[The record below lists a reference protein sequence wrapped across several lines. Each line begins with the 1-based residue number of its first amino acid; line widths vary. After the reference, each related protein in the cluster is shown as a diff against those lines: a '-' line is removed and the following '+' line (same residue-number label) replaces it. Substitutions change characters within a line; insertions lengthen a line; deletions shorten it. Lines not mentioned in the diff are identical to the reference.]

1 MTKTPYSREN
11 VCIYANARF
20 WEEIIGRDS
29 IIGNAWIT
37 KSIPPRSLVTNT
49 TTTEVKVKLRYGAT
63 KIIRPDWE
71 YAFNG
76 KCKFNQKQN
85 KTFIEA

>member
-1 MTKTPYSREN
+1 MTKTPYRREN

-49 TTTEVKVKLRYGAT
+49 TTTEVKVRI
-63 KIIRPDWE
+63 KIWSHKN
-71 YAFNG
+71 Y
-76 KCKFNQKQN
+76 
-85 KTFIEA
+85 